1 MVEGLLL
8 SLPKRPDILAIQL
21 AASFILLVLLAGVMF
36 LVSPLQVAVSVAA
49 ILTVIYFFTRPTIA
63 LFSIFCIR
71 GLLDLLWWIPGTIAG
86 LNMLQLFSAAAF
98 CLVATQLFLD
108 LKRMQ
113 EHPLF
118 QMFLAYLVFIII
130 GTLRS
135 DNILANLDNIV
146 RYTSPFILF
155 FMVSIYLDKR
165 ELRRSLLFF
174 IACIGIVPMSL
185 SLYHLA
191 SGQMNEYTL
200 HGYDRLMGAYKNLH
214 TMALMSLF
222 FLCVWV
228 FWLTQVRSNFKRLVL
243 LVLLGLGTLALYKS
257 YIRTGLLGLAIFLSA
272 TLFFRKQY
280 RVLGFAALM
289 SGVAIVLSP
298 DLQDRFSDVF
308 LIFDEEQI
316 MLDKRMLGS
325 GRWGI
330 WTTSMRTFLAHP
342 PWDII
347 FGAGMGEHL
356 NMTLPW
362 VEQFHARDV
371 VLDPHNDYLLLLY
384 QIGPFGMGLYLLMQI
399 KIFLIAVAVWRN
411 PQADRFGR
419 GIAVFTGALTLTVIM
434 ANGISNSFIHRTS
447 PGWYYWCI
455 CGLLVAE
462 WATLKRKAAR
472 IPGDLAAVEAEAQRA

>member
-1 MVEGLLL
+1 
-8 SLPKRPDILAIQL
+8 
-21 AASFILLVLLAGVMF
+21 
-36 LVSPLQVAVSVAA
+36 
-49 ILTVIYFFTRPTIA
+49 
-63 LFSIFCIR
+63 
-71 GLLDLLWWIPGTIAG
+71 
-86 LNMLQLFSAAAF
+86 MLQLFSAAAF

-272 TLFFRKQY
+272 TLFFGKQY

-298 DLQDRFSDVF
+298 TSRTGSATSSSSLMTSRSCSTSGCWGLVD
-308 LIFDEEQI
+308 
-316 MLDKRMLGS
+316 GAS
-325 GRWGI
+325 GRHLCGPSWRILLG
-330 WTTSMRTFLAHP
+330 TSSSALA
-342 PWDII
+342 W
-347 FGAGMGEHL
+347 E
-356 NMTLPW
+356 N
-362 VEQFHARDV
+362 
-371 VLDPHNDYLLLLY
+371 
-384 QIGPFGMGLYLLMQI
+384 
-399 KIFLIAVAVWRN
+399 
-411 PQADRFGR
+411 
-419 GIAVFTGALTLTVIM
+419 
-434 ANGISNSFIHRTS
+434 TS
-447 PGWYYWCI
+447 
-455 CGLLVAE
+455 
-462 WATLKRKAAR
+462 T
-472 IPGDLAAVEAEAQRA
+472 

>member
-135 DNILANLDNIV
+135 DNLLGNLDNIV

-174 IACIGIVPMSL
+174 IACIGIVPM
-185 SLYHLA
+185 
-191 SGQMNEYTL
+191 
-200 HGYDRLMGAYKNLH
+200 
-214 TMALMSLF
+214 
-222 FLCVWV
+222 
-228 FWLTQVRSNFKRLVL
+228 
-243 LVLLGLGTLALYKS
+243 
-257 YIRTGLLGLAIFLSA
+257 
-272 TLFFRKQY
+272 
-280 RVLGFAALM
+280 
-289 SGVAIVLSP
+289 
-298 DLQDRFSDVF
+298 
-308 LIFDEEQI
+308 
-316 MLDKRMLGS
+316 
-325 GRWGI
+325 
-330 WTTSMRTFLAHP
+330 
-342 PWDII
+342 
-347 FGAGMGEHL
+347 
-356 NMTLPW
+356 
-362 VEQFHARDV
+362 
-371 VLDPHNDYLLLLY
+371 
-384 QIGPFGMGLYLLMQI
+384 
-399 KIFLIAVAVWRN
+399 
-411 PQADRFGR
+411 
-419 GIAVFTGALTLTVIM
+419 ALT
-434 ANGISNSFIHRTS
+434 S
-447 PGWYYWCI
+447 PS
-455 CGLLVAE
+455 AQ
-462 WATLKRKAAR
+462 AR
-472 IPGDLAAVEAEAQRA
+472 